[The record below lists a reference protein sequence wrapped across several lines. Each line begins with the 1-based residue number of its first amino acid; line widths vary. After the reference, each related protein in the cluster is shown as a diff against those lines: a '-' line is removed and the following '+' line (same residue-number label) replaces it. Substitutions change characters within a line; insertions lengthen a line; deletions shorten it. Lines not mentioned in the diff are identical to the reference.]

1 MMIKFKKLAILILLL
16 LYPNYSFAYF
26 DPGTAAFIIQ
36 SLIALIGSVF
46 IFLANP
52 IRSIKS
58 LLNKLK
64 KKKQD
69 DKAKS
74 SK

>member
-1 MMIKFKKLAILILLL
+1 MIKFKKLAILILLL

>member
-1 MMIKFKKLAILILLL
+1 MTKFKKLVILISVL

-36 SLIALIGSVF
+36 SLIALIGSIF

-58 LLNKLK
+58 LLSKLK